1 MSQKNSLQELTI
13 KNNFMFAAVM
23 MDPQNCQELLE
34 LILNI
39 PISYVKV
46 DTERSLVYDPR
57 YRGIRMDV
65 YVQDENN
72 TRFDVEMQVRTD
84 CIEKRSR
91 YYHSHMDMDAL
102 RSGTEYELLPDSY
115 VIFICDF
122 DPVGAGKYVYTEEKR
137 YQEAPEYPVQDGHHT
152 IFLNTR
158 GKNREEV
165 PAPLVRFLEFVKADS
180 GESEKDFGDGFVR
193 RLQESVRQVRA
204 SREMGERYMW
214 LELALR
220 DERIAGRAEGRAEGE
235 LFGLAQGVLD
245 LLQELGEVPGELRER
260 ILSIRDV
267 EKLQKLLKIAARAD
281 SIEAF
286 KEMSEQL

>member
-46 DTERSLVYDPR
+46 DTERSLLYDPR

-65 YVQDENN
+65 YVRDENN
-72 TRFDVEMQVRTD
+72 TRFDVEM
-84 CIEKRSR
+84 
-91 YYHSHMDMDAL
+91 
-102 RSGTEYELLPDSY
+102 
-115 VIFICDF
+115 
-122 DPVGAGKYVYTEEKR
+122 
-137 YQEAPEYPVQDGHHT
+137 PVQDGHHT

-165 PAPLVRFLEFVKADS
+165 PAPLVRFLEFVRADPE
-180 GESEKDFGDGFVR
+180 ESEKDFGDGFVR

-204 SREMGERYMW
+204 SRPR
-214 LELALR
+214 
-220 DERIAGRAEGRAEGE
+220 
-235 LFGLAQGVLD
+235 
-245 LLQELGEVPGELRER
+245 EVR
-260 ILSIRDV
+260 ILY
-267 EKLQKLLKIAARAD
+267 L
-281 SIEAF
+281 EAQVYGC
-286 KEMSEQL
+286 S

>member
-91 YYHSHMDMDAL
+91 YY

-220 DERIAGRAEGRAEGE
+220 DERIAGKAEGI
-235 LFGLAQGVLD
+235 LD
-245 LLQELGEVPGELRER
+245 LLEDLGEVTESLRER
-260 ILSIRDV
+260 ILSIRDGRV
-267 EKLQKLLKIAARAD
+267 LQ
-281 SIEAF
+281 SY
-286 KEMSEQL
+286 

>member
-1 MSQKNSLQELTI
+1 MSQKKSLQELTI

-23 MDPQNCQELLE
+23 MNPQNCQELLE

-46 DTERSLVYDPR
+46 DTERSLLYDPR

-65 YVQDENN
+65 YVRDENN
-72 TRFDVEMQVRTD
+72 TRFDVEM
-84 CIEKRSR
+84 
-91 YYHSHMDMDAL
+91 
-102 RSGTEYELLPDSY
+102 
-115 VIFICDF
+115 
-122 DPVGAGKYVYTEEKR
+122 
-137 YQEAPEYPVQDGHHT
+137 PVQDGHHT

-165 PAPLVRFLEFVKADS
+165 PAPLVRFLEFVKADP

-220 DERIAGRAEGRAEGE
+220 DERIAGKAEGI
-235 LFGLAQGVLD
+235 LD
-245 LLQELGEVPGELRER
+245 LLEDLGEVPESLRER
-260 ILSIRDV
+260 ILSIRDGRV
-267 EKLQKLLKIAARAD
+267 LQKLLKIAARAD

-286 KEMSEQL
+286 EKLSEL

>member
-65 YVQDENN
+65 YVRDENN

-165 PAPLVRFLEFVKADS
+165 PAPLVRFLEFVKADP

-204 SREMGERYMW
+204 SREMGNVICGWNWHYGMNG
-214 LELALR
+214 LR
-220 DERIAGRAEGRAEGE
+220 AGKRAKQKAEPRVKPRIFWIFCRIWAMCPKSCESGFCPSEM
-235 LFGLAQGVLD
+235 
-245 LLQELGEVPGELRER
+245 LGCCR
-260 ILSIRDV
+260 S
-267 EKLQKLLKIAARAD
+267 
-281 SIEAF
+281 F
-286 KEMSEQL
+286 

>member
-1 MSQKNSLQELTI
+1 MSQKKSLQELTI

-165 PAPLVRFLEFVKADS
+165 PAPLVRFLEFVKADP

-245 LLQELGEVPGELRER
+245 LLQELGDVPEELRER

-267 EKLQKLLKIAARAD
+267 EELQKLLKIAARAD
-281 SIEAF
+281 SIDAF
-286 KEMSEQL
+286 EKLSEL

>member
-102 RSGTEYELLPDSY
+102 RSGTEYALLPDSY

-122 DPVGAGKYVYTEEKR
+122 DPVGAGKWGNVICGWNWRCAMKE
-137 YQEAPEYPVQDGHHT
+137 
-152 IFLNTR
+152 
-158 GKNREEV
+158 
-165 PAPLVRFLEFVKADS
+165 
-180 GESEKDFGDGFVR
+180 
-193 RLQESVRQVRA
+193 LQE
-204 SREMGERYMW
+204 
-214 LELALR
+214 ELK
-220 DERIAGRAEGRAEGE
+220 E
-235 LFGLAQGVLD
+235 
-245 LLQELGEVPGELRER
+245 ELRAR
-260 ILSIRDV
+260 ILSVRDV
-267 EKLQKLLKIAARAD
+267 EMLQKLLKIAARAD

-286 KEMSEQL
+286 EKLSEL